1 MQVLLW
7 DFKATF
13 PEPKQE
19 AVDAGIISDDDL
31 TPERIR
37 KMHDEHERELSAAL
51 REMDALADAR
61 RRGVDPA
68 TGQRPT
74 NSAGELRLSRL
85 LEKESCRLDR
95 WWENLLGVY
104 AEAFGENA
112 ATAFGHA
119 VRARYAGVEVTGP
132 LATRVEYPAPAEM
145 TPKPSV
151 DIPTVGRARHR
162 QGKRILARLPVPQPL
177 PSAVAEGQFGVGDD
191 GKPVRPSAQEV
202 REITEQH
209 AEKMIDLLDALA
221 GASLS
226 GKQQLLESF
235 HSAAQAYA
243 DDFGSPAAGRL
254 VAYVRRQAGL
264 EVSARRGR

>member
-1 MQVLLW
+1 M
-7 DFKATF
+7 
-13 PEPKQE
+13 
-19 AVDAGIISDDDL
+19 
-31 TPERIR
+31 
-37 KMHDEHERELSAAL
+37 
-51 REMDALADAR
+51 
-61 RRGVDPA
+61 
-68 TGQRPT
+68 

-104 AEAFGENA
+104 AEVFGQNA
-112 ATAFGHA
+112 ATAFGQA

-132 LATRVEYPAPAEM
+132 QPPRVEYSAPAE
-145 TPKPSV
+145 TTQRPSV
-151 DIPTVGRARHR
+151 DVPILSRPRPREGNRV
-162 QGKRILARLPVPQPL
+162 LARLPVPQPL
-177 PSAVAEGQFGVGDD
+177 PSAVAAGHFGIGDD
-191 GKPVRPSAQEV
+191 GKPVRPSAREV

-209 AEKMIDLLDALA
+209 AKKMIDLLDSLA

-226 GKQQLLESF
+226 GKQTLLESF

-264 EVSARRGR
+264 EVPARRGR